1 MVNILYSNQFCISFS
16 SPPLSP
22 YLSLS
27 TAGSDYTPINRREL
41 TFINESSQS
50 IVVFIHN
57 DTFLESSET
66 FGVRLTAVQSQ
77 VIITQPTVIVTIEND
92 DSKNRVRGGRESFPK
107 FNKNLVIH

>member
-1 MVNILYSNQFCISFS
+1 MVNILHSNFCISLS
-16 SPPLSP
+16 SLPLSSSI
-22 YLSLS
+22 SLFI
-27 TAGSDYTPINRREL
+27 AGSDYTPINRREL
-41 TFINESSQS
+41 IFLNESSQS

-107 FNKNLVIH
+107 FN